1 MIIEATDEEIYK
13 LNNISLCSFN
23 KYNNNLCINC
33 LKRYMNIENIES
45 QNSIQENSKNMK
57 IVNSNKLTKREK
69 EILNLMGMNLTN
81 QQISDRLYI
90 STSTV
95 KSHVSSVLS
104 KLGQS
109 NRSQAI
115 IYSLKNGLIRL

>member
-33 LKRYMNIENIES
+33 LKRYTNIENIES

>member
-1 MIIEATDEEIYK
+1 MIIKATDEEIYK

-33 LKRYMNIENIES
+33 LRKYMDIENIES
-45 QNSIQENSKNMK
+45 QKESKNK
-57 IVNSNKLTKREK
+57 RLENVNKLTKREK

-95 KSHVSSVLS
+95 KSHVSSILS
-104 KLGQS
+104 KLGQN

>member
-1 MIIEATDEEIYK
+1 MIIKATDEEIYK

-33 LKRYMNIENIES
+33 LRKYMDIENIES
-45 QNSIQENSKNMK
+45 QKESKNK
-57 IVNSNKLTKREK
+57 RLENVNKLTKREK

-95 KSHVSSVLS
+95 KSHVSNILS
-104 KLGQS
+104 KLGQN
-109 NRSQAI
+109 NRAQAI
-115 IYSLKNGLIRL
+115 IYSLKSGLIRL